1 MSSNQVNRL
10 ISLLQSEGVLT
21 IKTASIKLKVSERSI
36 RNYIREANA
45 QTPVIQKDRSKIWV
59 CPSSDQSIKSINQ
72 KIPQNYKERS
82 RYMIKKRIIENE
94 IVDLFELSDL
104 LYVSYST
111 LKNDI
116 AKMNQEYQ
124 QFQIHFRL
132 KNDQLYLDGSEKQI
146 RKLISHVLADET
158 ASHTINL
165 ETLIN
170 NYDPKIVQIV
180 TQAVDNMIDHP
191 SILKNDLARMNLIL
205 HLVIISQRSQV
216 KEFSPSSI
224 EKKISMDNPR
234 FVSLIHY
241 LQNSFSIRYGEEDL
255 EQIYTLLIGNINY
268 DHSRYL
274 IPQRI
279 IEFSNSL
286 IELLES
292 RYHVELNREM
302 NKEMFLRHIY
312 NLLIRAK
319 SRSFIKNPMK
329 DSIRAASPTIYE
341 MAIVASIEFE
351 HYFHFALIEDEIAF
365 LAIHI
370 SNWINQANELSNKLN
385 AIMLCPEYINIQDT
399 IMQSITARYSDDLI
413 ITKVVSSEEEID
425 HFDYDL
431 LISTIPIVNAPAIP
445 SVLVSPIMTETN
457 LVKLRY
463 KIEEIKRRKT
473 SELIRSHFFEYFN
486 ESLFFQ
492 TGLKTKDSVLSFLC
506 DQLIKHEF
514 VNDSFEKSVRERE
527 DVCST
532 AFSLFAIPHPLLS
545 SATQTKIA
553 VFINPD
559 GIDWNGSVV
568 QVVLLLAINEV
579 DKRIFMNVYEPLI
592 GLLSDDELTM
602 TLARSNSFQSFTNL
616 LLEKM

>member
-59 CPSSDQSIKSINQ
+59 SSDQSIKSINQ

-132 KNDQLYLDGSEKQI
+132 KNDQLYLDGSEKKI

-170 NYDPKIVQIV
+170 NYEPKIVQIV

-341 MAIVASIEFE
+341 MDIVASIEFE

-506 DQLIKHEF
+506 DQLVKHEF

>member
-170 NYDPKIVQIV
+170 NYEPKIVQIV

-255 EQIYTLLIGNINY
+255 EQIYTMLIGNINY

-302 NKEMFLRHIY
+302 NKEMFLRHI
-312 NLLIRAK
+312 
-319 SRSFIKNPMK
+319 
-329 DSIRAASPTIYE
+329 
-341 MAIVASIEFE
+341 
-351 HYFHFALIEDEIAF
+351 
-365 LAIHI
+365 
-370 SNWINQANELSNKLN
+370 
-385 AIMLCPEYINIQDT
+385 
-399 IMQSITARYSDDLI
+399 
-413 ITKVVSSEEEID
+413 
-425 HFDYDL
+425 
-431 LISTIPIVNAPAIP
+431 
-445 SVLVSPIMTETN
+445 
-457 LVKLRY
+457 
-463 KIEEIKRRKT
+463 
-473 SELIRSHFFEYFN
+473 
-486 ESLFFQ
+486 
-492 TGLKTKDSVLSFLC
+492 
-506 DQLIKHEF
+506 
-514 VNDSFEKSVRERE
+514 
-527 DVCST
+527 
-532 AFSLFAIPHPLLS
+532 
-545 SATQTKIA
+545 
-553 VFINPD
+553 
-559 GIDWNGSVV
+559 
-568 QVVLLLAINEV
+568 
-579 DKRIFMNVYEPLI
+579 
-592 GLLSDDELTM
+592 
-602 TLARSNSFQSFTNL
+602 
-616 LLEKM
+616 

>member
-170 NYDPKIVQIV
+170 NYEPKIVQIV

-191 SILKNDLARMNLIL
+191 SILKNDLALMNLIL

-302 NKEMFLRHIY
+302 NKEMFLRHI
-312 NLLIRAK
+312 
-319 SRSFIKNPMK
+319 
-329 DSIRAASPTIYE
+329 
-341 MAIVASIEFE
+341 
-351 HYFHFALIEDEIAF
+351 
-365 LAIHI
+365 
-370 SNWINQANELSNKLN
+370 
-385 AIMLCPEYINIQDT
+385 
-399 IMQSITARYSDDLI
+399 
-413 ITKVVSSEEEID
+413 
-425 HFDYDL
+425 
-431 LISTIPIVNAPAIP
+431 
-445 SVLVSPIMTETN
+445 
-457 LVKLRY
+457 
-463 KIEEIKRRKT
+463 
-473 SELIRSHFFEYFN
+473 
-486 ESLFFQ
+486 
-492 TGLKTKDSVLSFLC
+492 
-506 DQLIKHEF
+506 
-514 VNDSFEKSVRERE
+514 
-527 DVCST
+527 
-532 AFSLFAIPHPLLS
+532 
-545 SATQTKIA
+545 
-553 VFINPD
+553 
-559 GIDWNGSVV
+559 
-568 QVVLLLAINEV
+568 
-579 DKRIFMNVYEPLI
+579 
-592 GLLSDDELTM
+592 
-602 TLARSNSFQSFTNL
+602 
-616 LLEKM
+616 

>member
-1 MSSNQVNRL
+1 
-10 ISLLQSEGVLT
+10 
-21 IKTASIKLKVSERSI
+21 
-36 RNYIREANA
+36 
-45 QTPVIQKDRSKIWV
+45 
-59 CPSSDQSIKSINQ
+59 
-72 KIPQNYKERS
+72 
-82 RYMIKKRIIENE
+82 
-94 IVDLFELSDL
+94 
-104 LYVSYST
+104 
-111 LKNDI
+111 
-116 AKMNQEYQ
+116 
-124 QFQIHFRL
+124 
-132 KNDQLYLDGSEKQI
+132 
-146 RKLISHVLADET
+146 
-158 ASHTINL
+158 
-165 ETLIN
+165 
-170 NYDPKIVQIV
+170 
-180 TQAVDNMIDHP
+180 
-191 SILKNDLARMNLIL
+191 
-205 HLVIISQRSQV
+205 
-216 KEFSPSSI
+216 
-224 EKKISMDNPR
+224 
-234 FVSLIHY
+234 
-241 LQNSFSIRYGEEDL
+241 
-255 EQIYTLLIGNINY
+255 
-268 DHSRYL
+268 
-274 IPQRI
+274 
-279 IEFSNSL
+279 
-286 IELLES
+286 
-292 RYHVELNREM
+292 
-302 NKEMFLRHIY
+302 
-312 NLLIRAK
+312 
-319 SRSFIKNPMK
+319 
-329 DSIRAASPTIYE
+329 
-341 MAIVASIEFE
+341 
-351 HYFHFALIEDEIAF
+351 
-365 LAIHI
+365 
-370 SNWINQANELSNKLN
+370 
-385 AIMLCPEYINIQDT
+385 MLCPEYINIQDT

-506 DQLIKHEF
+506 DQLVKHEF